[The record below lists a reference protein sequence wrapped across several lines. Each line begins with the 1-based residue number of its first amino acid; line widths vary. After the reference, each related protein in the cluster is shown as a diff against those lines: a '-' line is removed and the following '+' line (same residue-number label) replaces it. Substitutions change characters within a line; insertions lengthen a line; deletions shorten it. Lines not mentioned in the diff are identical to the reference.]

1 MASCGSLTA
10 NRAVIDAVPLRPN
23 LIKAYLD
30 RYPFDQEIEDMYR
43 GVDGTTVPR
52 DKWFYPDPSLLPPP
66 LSAEE
71 EAEAEAQLAEIEA
84 ELKRAS
90 KEGTSKAE
98 RSACVPIVRSNYNL
112 DIKSKAGDLDT

>member
-1 MASCGSLTA
+1 
-10 NRAVIDAVPLRPN
+10 
-23 LIKAYLD
+23 
-30 RYPFDQEIEDMYR
+30 MYR

-52 DKWFYPDPSLLPPP
+52 DKWFHPDPSLLPPP

-98 RSACVPIVRSNYNL
+98 RSACVPIVRSN
-112 DIKSKAGDLDT
+112 